1 MSTDDL
7 IARLSTEPA
16 PSALRPARLGLTMA
30 LSILAPIAVFLLV
43 LGTRHGLILA
53 WSNPVVP
60 FKTLLPLITGALSLL
75 LMLRLIRP
83 EARAGATVWLYAF
96 PVLAALGLWLGAFA
110 LRAPSERFAEV
121 SAFSLAECLGSILL
135 MSVIPVIVM
144 LRLARQGASTS
155 PLLSAG
161 LVGLTAASG
170 VTAGYSLFCT
180 RDNPLFFVTWYGVA
194 MLIVPLLSALVGRRM
209 LRW

>member
-1 MSTDDL
+1 MTTDDL

-16 PSALRPARLGLTMA
+16 PAPFRPTRIGLTMA
-30 LSILAPIAVFLLV
+30 FSVFVPVAVFLLA
-43 LGTRHGLILA
+43 LGTRHNLILA
-53 WSNPVVP
+53 WSNPIVP
-60 FKTLLPLITGALSLL
+60 FKTILPLVIFALSF
-75 LMLRLIRP
+75 LMLLRLIRP
-83 EARAGATVWLYAF
+83 EARVGSTLWGYAA
-96 PVLAALGLWLGAFA
+96 PALAALGLWVGAFA
-110 LRAPSERFAEV
+110 LRAPSARFADV
-121 SAFSLAECLGSILL
+121 SAFSLAECLGSILIL
-135 MSVIPVIVM
+135 SVIPVIVM
-144 LRLARQGASTS
+144 LRLVRQGASTS

-194 MLIVPLLSALVGRRM
+194 IVAVTLISAVWGRRV